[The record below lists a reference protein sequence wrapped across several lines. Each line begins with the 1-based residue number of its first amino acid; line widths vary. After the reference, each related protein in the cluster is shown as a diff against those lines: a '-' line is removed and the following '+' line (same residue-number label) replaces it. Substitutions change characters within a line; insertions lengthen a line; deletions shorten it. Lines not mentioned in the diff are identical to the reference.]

1 MDEFQKKAKKHQKV
15 ESIADMKN
23 FVETYPLFK
32 KLSGTVSKHVTV
44 VGELS
49 SLVERHH
56 LLQVSELE
64 QELSCQSDH
73 SMQVYK
79 FNKLY
84 LSLLYFSMLFNNKL
98 YFFLLLKLQKIKELI
113 NNQQIRDID
122 AVRLVMLY
130 ALHYEKYT
138 NNDINGLLN
147 LLKSRAVSEKY
158 IKVYK
163 NYFNYTFDI

>member
-1 MDEFQKKAKKHQKV
+1 MLKNKKTKKQIIICHYYVFQ
-15 ESIADMKN
+15 
-23 FVETYPLFK
+23 
-32 KLSGTVSKHVTV
+32 
-44 VGELS
+44 
-49 SLVERHH
+49 
-56 LLQVSELE
+56 
-64 QELSCQSDH
+64 C
-73 SMQVYK
+73 
-79 FNKLY
+79 Y
-84 LSLLYFSMLFNNKL
+84 LIINYIFS
-98 YFFLLLKLQKIKELI
+98 LLLKLQKIKELI

-163 NYFNYTFDI
+163 NYFDCIFDISFKINNFKIMV

>member
-1 MDEFQKKAKKHQKV
+1 MSKWPFYAGVVNLTNYVCHYYIFQ
-15 ESIADMKN
+15 
-23 FVETYPLFK
+23 
-32 KLSGTVSKHVTV
+32 
-44 VGELS
+44 
-49 SLVERHH
+49 
-56 LLQVSELE
+56 
-64 QELSCQSDH
+64 C
-73 SMQVYK
+73 
-79 FNKLY
+79 Y
-84 LSLLYFSMLFNNKL
+84 LIINYTFS
-98 YFFLLLKLQKIKELI
+98 LLLKLQKIKELI

-163 NYFNYTFDI
+163 NYFDLTFDNFDIVDKFQD